1 VGDQET
7 FKVFS
12 FNILTD
18 TACTPRLYGFSPSGA
33 LEWEYRREQIIQE
46 IESQD
51 ADFVCL
57 QEVDTETFKEY
68 LSMKLAYTGYKG
80 LFFPRGRARTM
91 SEKEVRT
98 VDGCATFYKGKKW
111 ILLDKQVVEFGNVAI
126 NRPDMKNHSDV
137 FNRVMPRDHIAV
149 IAYFENRLT
158 GTRLIIVNT
167 HFFWDP
173 RFCDVKLV
181 QGAILLDQVVK
192 AAEKY
197 TKVPPCKDKKKE
209 YALAENEAPEGPSEP
224 APEPAPSKE
233 YTDRTQIPLVICA
246 DQNSTAT
253 SAVFELF
260 DKGSISPDN
269 KEFGH
274 FKYGNFTTHGIEHPF
289 SLKSAYTNL
298 DKTPDR
304 LPFTNYTPN
313 YKEVIDHVWY
323 STNALENI
331 SLLGPIDP
339 TYMKTV
345 PGFPNYH
352 FPSDHISLM
361 AEFAVKGRKEKQAL
375 PQVDFGTSSRSNDR
389 RRQN

>member
-137 FNRVMPRDHIAV
+137 FN
-149 IAYFENRLT
+149 L
-158 GTRLIIVNT
+158 
-167 HFFWDP
+167 
-173 RFCDVKLV
+173 
-181 QGAILLDQVVK
+181 
-192 AAEKY
+192 
-197 TKVPPCKDKKKE
+197 
-209 YALAENEAPEGPSEP
+209 
-224 APEPAPSKE
+224 
-233 YTDRTQIPLVICA
+233 
-246 DQNSTAT
+246 
-253 SAVFELF
+253 
-260 DKGSISPDN
+260 
-269 KEFGH
+269 
-274 FKYGNFTTHGIEHPF
+274 
-289 SLKSAYTNL
+289 
-298 DKTPDR
+298 
-304 LPFTNYTPN
+304 
-313 YKEVIDHVWY
+313 
-323 STNALENI
+323 
-331 SLLGPIDP
+331 
-339 TYMKTV
+339 
-345 PGFPNYH
+345 
-352 FPSDHISLM
+352 
-361 AEFAVKGRKEKQAL
+361 
-375 PQVDFGTSSRSNDR
+375 
-389 RRQN
+389 